1 MKSVPHLSKTIAA
14 VARAAIVAFA
24 LAFLFLPLVAVF
36 IAIPPSQALRDLAT
50 PVAVSALGLS
60 LRTTV
65 LAVLA
70 IIAFGTPLAYWL
82 SRARF
87 RGKRLLEAAVQMPIV
102 VPPAVAGVGLLLVF
116 GRRGMLG
123 PALDAAHLSVAF
135 STAAVVI
142 AQAFVAGPF
151 YVVAARQ
158 AFDAIDVDLVAV
170 SRTLGASPARAFLSV
185 ELPLAAPGIL
195 AGAALSWARA
205 LGEFGAT
212 MLFAGNL
219 PGVTQ
224 TLPLAI
230 YTALDSGL
238 DVAVAMAAL
247 LLFAAFA
254 LLLMIRLLD
263 WRVRPDAA
271 SRRQEAVQFARLP
284 YSQASP

>member
-1 MKSVPHLSKTIAA
+1 MPAFS
-14 VARAAIVAFA
+14 RIVALVATA
-24 LAFLFLPLVAVF
+24 LVVAIALSFLFLPLIAVF
-36 IAIPPSQALRDLAT
+36 TAIPPAQALRDLTT
-50 PVAVSALGLS
+50 PVAAAALGLS
-60 LRTTV
+60 MRTSFA
-65 LAVLA
+65 AVLA
-70 IIAFGTPLAYWL
+70 TVAFGTPLAYWL

-87 RGKRLLEAAVQMPIV
+87 RAKRFLEAAIQMPIV

-116 GRRGMLG
+116 GRRGLLG
-123 PALDAAHLSVAF
+123 PSFEAFHVTIAF
-135 STAAVVI
+135 STLAVVL
-142 AQAFVAGPF
+142 AQAFVAGPL

-158 AFDAIDVDLVAV
+158 AFDAVDRDLVAV
-170 SRTLGASPARAFLSV
+170 ARTLGASPSRALAAV
-185 ELPLAAPGIL
+185 ELPLAAPGLL
-195 AGAALSWARA
+195 AGAALCWARA

-254 LLLMIRLLD
+254 LLLLIRFLD
-263 WRVRPDAA
+263 WRIAA
-271 SRRQEAVQFARLP
+271 RGGARREEAPGLARLP
-284 YSQASP
+284 VSQTPA

>member
-1 MKSVPHLSKTIAA
+1 MKAVIGTIVLA
-14 VARAAIVAFA
+14 VTVAVA

-36 IAIPPSQALRDLAT
+36 ASVPLPQAIHDLAT
-50 PVAVSALGLS
+50 PVAAAALALS
-60 LRTTV
+60 VRTTV
-65 LAVLA
+65 IAMSAIVL
-70 IIAFGTPLAYWL
+70 FGTPLAYWL
-82 SRARF
+82 ARTRF
-87 RGKRLLEAAVQMPIV
+87 RSGRWLDLLVQMPVV

-116 GRRGMLG
+116 GRRGLFG
-123 PALDAAHLSVAF
+123 GALEALHLELAF
-135 STAAVVI
+135 TTAAVVL

-158 AFDAIDVDLVAV
+158 AFEAIDPDLIAV
-170 SRTLGASPARAFLSV
+170 SRTLGASRLRTFFTV
-185 ELPLAAPGIL
+185 EAPLAAPGML

-238 DVAVAMAAL
+238 EVAVAMAAL
-247 LLFAAFA
+247 LLASAFA
-254 LLLMIRLLD
+254 VLLLIRLVD
-263 WRVRPDAA
+263 WRVHGRGRWEREEAFERARVPVSQAA
-271 SRRQEAVQFARLP
+271 S
-284 YSQASP
+284 

>member
-1 MKSVPHLSKTIAA
+1 MPRFGTAIGRTALGA
-14 VARAAIVAFA
+14 VVALA

-36 IAIPPSQALRDLAT
+36 TAIPPAQAFRDLAS
-50 PVAVSALGLS
+50 PAAVTALLLS
-60 LRTTV
+60 LRTTSEAVAATIV
-65 LAVLA
+65 L
-70 IIAFGTPLAYWL
+70 GTPLAYWL

-123 PALDAAHLSVAF
+123 PALDSVHLGVAF
-135 STAAVVI
+135 TTAAVVI

-151 YVVAARQ
+151 FVVAARQ
-158 AFDAIDVDLVAV
+158 AFDAIDPDLVAV
-170 SRTLGASPARAFLSV
+170 SRTLGASPMRTFLGV
-185 ELPLAAPGIL
+185 ELPLAAGGLL

-238 DVAVAMAAL
+238 DVAVAMAGL
-247 LLFAAFA
+247 LLFSAFA
-254 LLLMIRLLD
+254 LLLLIRLLD
-263 WRVRPDAA
+263 WRMGAVSA
-271 SRRQEAVQFARLP
+271 RRREETLDIARLP
-284 YSQASP
+284 ISQTAP

>member
-1 MKSVPHLSKTIAA
+1 VPLFAKVA
-14 VARAAIVAFA
+14 VGIARAAIVAFA

-36 IAIPPSQALRDLAT
+36 IAVPPAQALRDLTT
-50 PVAVSALGLS
+50 PVAVTALTLS
-60 LRTTV
+60 LKTT
-65 LAVLA
+65 LIAVIA
-70 IIAFGTPLAYWL
+70 IVAFGMPLAYWL

-123 PALDAAHLSVAF
+123 PALDSLHLSVAF

-151 YVVAARQ
+151 FIVAARQ
-158 AFDAIDVDLVAV
+158 AFDAVDADLVAV
-170 SRTLGASPARAFLSV
+170 SRTLGASPMRAFLGV

-230 YTALDSGL
+230 YTALDSGI

-254 LLLMIRLLD
+254 LLLLIRLLD
-263 WRVRPDAA
+263 WRVGPYATG
-271 SRRQEAVQFARLP
+271 RRQEAVQFARLP
-284 YSQASP
+284 FSQTPA

>member
-1 MKSVPHLSKTIAA
+1 MSTLKSAAAAIGLAAA
-14 VARAAIVAFA
+14 VAVS
-24 LAFLFLPLVAVF
+24 LAFLFLPIVAVF
-36 IAIPPSQALRDLAT
+36 TAVPPAQAFRDLAT
-50 PVAVSALGLS
+50 PIAAAALSLS
-60 LRTTV
+60 LRTTFV
-65 LAVLA
+65 AIVA

-82 SRARF
+82 SRARL
-87 RGKRLLEAAVQMPIV
+87 RAGRLLEAAVQMPIV

-123 PALDAAHLSVAF
+123 PLLDSLHAGVAF
-135 STAAVVI
+135 STAAVVL

-158 AFDAIDVDLVAV
+158 AFDAIDPDLIAV
-170 SRTLGASPARAFLSV
+170 SRTLGASRLRTFFSV
-185 ELPLAAPGIL
+185 ELPLAAPGML

-230 YTALDSGL
+230 YTALDSGI

-254 LLLMIRLLD
+254 LLLLIRLLD
-263 WRVRPDAA
+263 WRMQGAGRK
-271 SRRQEAVQFARLP
+271 REEAFDVARLP
-284 YSQASP
+284 VSQAPS

>member
-1 MKSVPHLSKTIAA
+1 MSV
-14 VARAAIVAFA
+14 A
-24 LAFLFLPLVAVF
+24 LAFLFLPLVAVC
-36 IAIPPSQALRDLAT
+36 IAIPPAQALRDLMT
-50 PVAVSALGLS
+50 PIAAAALALS
-60 LRTTV
+60 LRTTFAA
-65 LAVLA
+65 LIA

-123 PALDAAHLSVAF
+123 PALGSLHLSIAF
-135 STAAVVI
+135 STAAVVL

-151 YVVAARQ
+151 FVVAVRQ
-158 AFDAIDVDLVAV
+158 AFDAIDPDLVAV
-170 SRTLGASPARAFLSV
+170 SRTLGASPLRAFFGV

-212 MLFAGNL
+212 MLFAGSL
-219 PGVTQ
+219 PGITQ

-254 LLLMIRLLD
+254 LLLLIRVLD
-263 WRVRPDAA
+263 WRIRPDGAG
-271 SRRQEAVQFARLP
+271 RRKEAIELARLP
-284 YSQASP
+284 FSQTPA

>member
-1 MKSVPHLSKTIAA
+1 MRGVLRFSRVASA
-14 VARAAIVAFA
+14 VAGTVVVAFG

-36 IAIPPSQALRDLAT
+36 TALPPAQMLRDLAT
-50 PVAVSALGLS
+50 PAAAAALNLSMRTSFAAVA
-60 LRTTV
+60 
-65 LAVLA
+65 A
-70 IIAFGTPLAYWL
+70 IVVFGTPLAYWL

-87 RGKRLLEAAVQMPIV
+87 RGKRFLEAAVQMPIV

-123 PALDAAHLSVAF
+123 PTLDALHVSVAF
-135 STAAVVI
+135 TTVAVI
-142 AQAFVAGPF
+142 LAQAFVAGPF
-151 YVVAARQ
+151 FVVAARQ
-158 AFDAIDVDLVAV
+158 AFDTIDPDLVAV
-170 SRTLGASPARAFLSV
+170 SRTLGASPWRAFAKV
-185 ELPLAAPGIL
+185 ELPLAAPGIF

-254 LLLMIRLLD
+254 LLLLIRFLD
-263 WRVRPDAA
+263 WRVRVGGPPREKAM
-271 SRRQEAVQFARLP
+271 ELARLP
-284 YSQASP
+284 ISQTSA

>member
-1 MKSVPHLSKTIAA
+1 MPRFGTAIGRVALGA
-14 VARAAIVAFA
+14 VVALA

-36 IAIPPSQALRDLAT
+36 TAIPPAQAFEDLAT
-50 PVAVSALGLS
+50 PAAVTALLLS
-60 LRTTV
+60 LRTTFA
-65 LAVLA
+65 AVA
-70 IIAFGTPLAYWL
+70 ATIAFGTPLAYWL
-82 SRARF
+82 SRSRF
-87 RGKRLLEAAVQMPIV
+87 RGKRLLEAAIQMPIV

-123 PALDAAHLSVAF
+123 PALDAVHLPVAF
-135 STAAVVI
+135 TTAAVVI

-151 YVVAARQ
+151 FVVAARQ
-158 AFDAIDVDLVAV
+158 AFDAVDVDLIAV
-170 SRTLGASPARAFLSV
+170 SRTLGAPPMRTFFAV
-185 ELPLAAPGIL
+185 ELPLAAGGIL

-238 DVAVAMAAL
+238 DVAVAMAGL
-247 LLFAAFA
+247 LLFSAFA
-254 LLLMIRLLD
+254 LLLLIRLVD
-263 WRVRPDAA
+263 WRMGNAA
-271 SRRQEAVQFARLP
+271 SPRRPEETLDVARLP
-284 YSQASP
+284 ISQAAP

>member
-1 MKSVPHLSKTIAA
+1 MPRLGVALGRIALGA
-14 VARAAIVAFA
+14 LVALA

-36 IAIPPSQALRDLAT
+36 TAIPPSKMLADLAT
-50 PVAVSALGLS
+50 PAAVTALRLS
-60 LRTTV
+60 IRTTFA
-65 LAVLA
+65 AVVA
-70 IIAFGTPLAYWL
+70 TVVFGTPLAYWL

-102 VPPAVAGVGLLLVF
+102 VPPAVAGVGLLLVL

-123 PALDAAHLSVAF
+123 PALDAVHLSVAF

-151 YVVAARQ
+151 FVVAARQ
-158 AFDAIDVDLVAV
+158 AFDAIDGDLVAV
-170 SRTLGASPARAFLSV
+170 SRTLGASPMRTFGTV
-185 ELPLAAPGIL
+185 ELPLAAGGLL

-247 LLFAAFA
+247 LLFSAFA
-254 LLLMIRLLD
+254 LLLLIRLLD
-263 WRVRPDAA
+263 WRIGRTA
-271 SRRQEAVQFARLP
+271 SARRREETLDVARLP
-284 YSQASP
+284 LSQTSS